1 MPVRSGHMMSAAF
14 SLYLDLVRFGAA
26 LLVCLFHSSR
36 IAPGQNVLMALGP
49 EAVIV
54 FFVLSGYVIA
64 YVAETKERT
73 LRQYFISRIA
83 RIGSVAIPAIFTTG
97 LVDFIGYH
105 HFPDA
110 YPAAFQAWSLPLVRV
125 ASSVLF
131 LDQIWLV
138 SIQLFSNVPYWS
150 LNYEIWYYIGF
161 ACLMYADRG
170 RRWWLFLAVCVF
182 VGPKIMVLMPIWWLG
197 AWLYRSRRLRLIT
210 PGQGAILLA
219 ISGAAMF
226 FYLDIRHLLA
236 EQSAAITG
244 AWLYE
249 QLNFSKNFLS
259 YYYVAFAVALHFLG
273 IRALA
278 PAIGRVLLPARR
290 PIRYVSSCTFTL
302 YLMHQPL
309 LFFYTAIFRATEVNI
324 ENYMLVL
331 AATLATSFILAT
343 LTEHKKDVWRKGAA
357 TLWGLGESFIVSRS
371 GRHHRPVREAD

>member
-83 RIGSVAIPAIFTTG
+83 RIGSVAIPAIFATG

-182 VGPKIMVLMPIWWLG
+182 IGPKIMVLMPIWWLG
-197 AWLYRSRRLRLIT
+197 AWLYRSRRLKLIT
-210 PGQGAILLA
+210 PGQGRYFSRCLAQPCFFISIFVIYWLNNPRRLLER
-219 ISGAAMF
+219 GCM
-226 FYLDIRHLLA
+226 
-236 EQSAAITG
+236 
-244 AWLYE
+244 
-249 QLNFSKNFLS
+249 NN
-259 YYYVAFAVALHFLG
+259 
-273 IRALA
+273 
-278 PAIGRVLLPARR
+278 
-290 PIRYVSSCTFTL
+290 
-302 YLMHQPL
+302 
-309 LFFYTAIFRATEVNI
+309 
-324 ENYMLVL
+324 
-331 AATLATSFILAT
+331 
-343 LTEHKKDVWRKGAA
+343 
-357 TLWGLGESFIVSRS
+357 
-371 GRHHRPVREAD
+371 